1 MSPLLKRSVTSV
13 LLVVVLVGCL
23 LLHPLCAAVLL
34 AAALAI
40 MTGEF
45 YRMSMGRG
53 THTVPR
59 VLALCLIVAVCL
71 GSFLVKYYKATL
83 YYLLLAFPLL
93 LLVLITVVLD
103 RKDRIEKLTAQDICF
118 PMAYMLPSFM
128 ISQMLLFD
136 STGNYTPYLF
146 IAVMVLVWINDVS
159 AYAAGTAFE
168 RKGNSPKLAPHISP
182 NKTWAGVFGSL
193 VFTMATAACIYLLD
207 LFTIKLWA
215 WLIAALLVVFFG
227 VFGDLFESLIK
238 RHYGVKDSGTMMVG
252 HGGFWDRFDGALF
265 AVPAV
270 TVFFILTNII

>member
-1 MSPLLKRSVTSV
+1 MSPLLKRSITSV

-23 LLHPLCAAVLL
+23 LLHPLCAAVLF

-40 MTGEF
+40 MAGEF

-59 VLALCLIVAVCL
+59 VLALSLIVAVCL
-71 GSFLVKYYKATL
+71 SSFLIKYYKATL

-93 LLVLITVVLD
+93 LVVLVAIVLD
-103 RKDRIEKLTAQDICF
+103 KEDRIEKLTAQDICF
-118 PMAYMLPSFM
+118 PMAYMLPAMM

-136 STGNYTPYLF
+136 STGNYTPFLF

-159 AYAAGTAFE
+159 AYASGMAFGQKE
-168 RKGNSPKLAPHISP
+168 NSPKLAPHISP
-182 NKTWAGVFGSL
+182 KKSWAGAIGSL
-193 VFTMATAACIYLLD
+193 VFTLATATCIYMLD
-207 LFTIKLWA
+207 FFTIKLWA
-215 WLIAALLVVFFG
+215 WLIAALLVVIFG
-227 VFGDLFESLIK
+227 IFGDLFESLIK
-238 RHYGVKDSGTMMVG
+238 RHYGVKDSGTIMAG